1 MRRVDKGWLLSS
13 NLHEDIGLHMGK
25 ALTIIISLIAGGAI
39 GGFVGG
45 SLGFGAG
52 AGNGIAVGLPA
63 GVCGVTRAA
72 QDEGLLSKAQ
82 VDQVLNRAVSNLKA
96 IAPDA
101 EATETITGASEECDK
116 ILAKLKEAA
125 KK

>member
-1 MRRVDKGWLLSS
+1 MSKTFTIVLSLL
-13 NLHEDIGLHMGK
+13 
-25 ALTIIISLIAGGAI
+25 AGGAI
-39 GGFVGG
+39 GGIVGG
-45 SLGFGAG
+45 VLGFGAG

-101 EATETITGASEECDK
+101 EVSETITGASEECDK